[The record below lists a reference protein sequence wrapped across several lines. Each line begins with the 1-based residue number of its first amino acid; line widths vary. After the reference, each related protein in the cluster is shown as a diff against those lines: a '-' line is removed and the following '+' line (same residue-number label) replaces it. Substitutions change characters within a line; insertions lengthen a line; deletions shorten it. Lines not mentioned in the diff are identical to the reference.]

1 MKFNSFYYS
10 IILIPT
16 IFATTALTDPPT
28 KTITEV
34 LTITYTPTE
43 TSKNNVVTKTL
54 YETIHD
60 GIESD
65 QQTKPGDFAQTPS
78 VPVAAPANGE
88 FINSLFS
95 DLKAHKKIAQNT
107 NKTKVLVPGLNVEST
122 SGVVPEANEQLKSQA
137 GEDEFGYDADYFQS
151 RLEPLISNPSEKDF
165 HELNEEID
173 SQVSN
178 EEDDD
183 DEEEFYEESEDGED
197 FEDDVEVA
205 DEYDIDADVEISS
218 PYHLDPNYRGT
229 TNPKELEKPRPAD
242 ATDDINQPDPTLDQN
257 NPLEHQQPTI
267 DEQQKD
273 QDPENNNN
281 PNEPQLVDEDLSNKY
296 THSNFTKPEPN
307 EEGHP
312 IPQPIG
318 EHDPEEEE
326 ITKGKQVLDKEET
339 DSLVIGNKT
348 SGIPKKIK
356 GNKLKSEDNDFENR
370 FIQGSIIDGLDSKNQ
385 TSRTGKSSR
394 RPLSTTLTK
403 MNDDTSGGS
412 MNYIS
417 LNSVLFIVGIL
428 SGFMTF
434 A

>member
-1 MKFNSFYYS
+1 M
-10 IILIPT
+10 
-16 IFATTALTDPPT
+16 
-28 KTITEV
+28 
-34 LTITYTPTE
+34 
-43 TSKNNVVTKTL
+43 
-54 YETIHD
+54 
-60 GIESD
+60 
-65 QQTKPGDFAQTPS
+65 
-78 VPVAAPANGE
+78 
-88 FINSLFS
+88 
-95 DLKAHKKIAQNT
+95 
-107 NKTKVLVPGLNVEST
+107 PGLNVEST
-122 SGVVPEANEQLKSQA
+122 SGVGSEANEQLESQA

-173 SQVSN
+173 SQVS
-178 EEDDD
+178 D
-183 DEEEFYEESEDGED
+183 DEEEDDEEEEVYEESEDGED

-205 DEYDIDADVEISS
+205 DDYDIDADVEISS

-257 NPLEHQQPTI
+257 NPLEHQQPTL

-273 QDPENNNN
+273 QEAENNNN